1 MIRSWSLPDYK
12 MKNMFQVNQAQLN
25 SVAYSPDGKLI
36 VSGDNKGDIKMWKVN
51 NQQPSPVWKA
61 HQNSI
66 IRKVAFSPDGKM
78 FATAAV
84 DGIVKLWQL
93 E

>member
-1 MIRSWSLPDYK
+1 MVI
-12 MKNMFQVNQAQLN
+12 
-25 SVAYSPDGKLI
+25 
-36 VSGDNKGDIKMWKVN
+36 SGDNQGNIKLWKLN
-51 NQQPSPVWKA
+51 TQQQSPIWTA

-78 FATAAV
+78 FATAAD